1 MSDLLRVF
9 GSQLDPSVVQGLLR
23 QERQLEASKRNRE
36 RAEATARRRRV
47 RSRHRQNFRR
57 N

>member
-9 GSQLDPSVVQGLLR
+9 GSQLDPSVVQALLR

-36 RAEATARRRRV
+36 RAEATARRRRA